1 MPLKPAF
8 VTSLAT
14 AALALLAF
22 PAIAQAE
29 LPLPAEPQPAEA
41 ELQPGLAVRYYA
53 EFFRHIDQLID
64 WQEYEDGKE
73 GPPLPNL
80 DYRTGTGRV
89 LTSERSDGTGA
100 EITGFIKLDKPG
112 DFIGK
117 AACTEKKAQGV
128 PTRRLAQV
136 LVQDAEPLLFHAE
149 VVHRNGAPAGYVRSG
164 SYGYT
169 LGGAVGLFMIEADQ
183 PVDQDYIDSGEWE
196 IDIAG
201 TRYPATV
208 SLKPM
213 YDPDMARIKA

>member
-100 EITGFIKLDKPG
+100 EITGFIKLDKAGGYTFNFRSNDGVRMWLGGVEILDDPDVHADRFSDLAEVEIFTPGWYPIKILYFERKNTSTLELYWLTPG
-112 DFIGK
+112 DDGSLAI
-117 AACTEKKAQGV
+117 V
-128 PTRRLAQV
+128 PK
-136 LVQDAEPLLFHAE
+136 E
-149 VVHRNGAPAGYVRSG
+149 VFAHLPG
-164 SYGYT
+164 
-169 LGGAVGLFMIEADQ
+169 
-183 PVDQDYIDSGEWE
+183 
-196 IDIAG
+196 
-201 TRYPATV
+201 
-208 SLKPM
+208 
-213 YDPDMARIKA
+213 